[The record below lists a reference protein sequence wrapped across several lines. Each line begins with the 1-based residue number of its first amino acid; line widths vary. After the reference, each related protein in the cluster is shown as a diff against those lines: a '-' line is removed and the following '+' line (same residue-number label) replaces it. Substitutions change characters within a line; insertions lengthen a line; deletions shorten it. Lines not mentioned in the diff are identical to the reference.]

1 MTLGFALRAL
11 AYVLIVALLLALV
24 GVVGLLAGP
33 LAAFCAAVVVA
44 ALLLEGWMD
53 YCRPTGRKA

>member
-11 AYVLIVALLLALV
+11 AYVLMVALLLALV

-33 LAAFCAAVVVA
+33 LWACLAAFVFVM
-44 ALLLEGWMD
+44 LLVEGWMD
-53 YCRPTGRKA
+53 YRRPTGRKA